1 MTVLALVLG
10 ILAVLFHVMAFVFES
25 LLWTRPA
32 VFRRFG
38 VASQAEADTVR
49 NMAYNQG
56 FYNLGLAAGVVVGL
70 VLLLQSGDAFV
81 VGKALTIFGTA
92 CMTLAG
98 LVLATTGR
106 RYLRSAAIQFTLSA
120 LALVF
125 ASLA

>member
-1 MTVLALVLG
+1 MTVPALVFG
-10 ILAVLFHVMAFVFES
+10 TLAVLFHVMAFVFES
-25 LLWTRPA
+25 VLWTRPA

-38 VASQAEADTVR
+38 VASQSEADTVK

-56 FYNLGLAAGVVVGL
+56 FYNLGLAVGVIVGL
-70 VLLLQSGDAFV
+70 VLLVQSGDAFV
-81 VGKALTIFGTA
+81 IGKTLVIFGTG

-106 RYLRSAAIQFTLSA
+106 RYLRSAAIQFGLSA

-125 ASLA
+125 AILA